1 MMLNLNLNQLKP
13 FIFNSFK
20 DLVHI
25 QKYHW
30 LRLMQQNGVEIPKT
44 STQRTF

>member
-13 FIFNSFK
+13 FIYNIFK
-20 DLVHI
+20 DSV
-25 QKYHW
+25 QVQNYHW
-30 LRLMQQNGVEIPKT
+30 SHLMQQNEVEIPKT